1 MGDEWGT
8 EWGTDGMGDVASGM
22 GDVASGRSL
31 CYAPLAMPRQSRLDA
46 FRTSS
51 GIFGPALRPGSSTGT
66 LYHVMVRGLE
76 RRALFRDDQDRV
88 DFVARLAA
96 RAAARWQ
103 RVLAECR

>member
-1 MGDEWGT
+1 MGDQAVFSMST
-8 EWGTDGMGDVASGM
+8 VSV

-31 CYAPLAMPRQSRLDA
+31 CYASLAMPRQSRLDA

-66 LYHVMVRGLE
+66 LHHVILLGLE
-76 RRALFRDDQDRV
+76 RRSLFRDDQDRV
-88 DFVARLAA
+88 EFVARLAA

-103 RVLAECR
+103 QVLAECR